1 MIYLLMTISLMGQS
15 NLSENDLV
23 NELGC
28 GNCHSGVQNS
38 NLIKNNAP
46 DLSYSG
52 LKYNEAYIYDYLKSP
67 ETVRQHIGNSRMPNF
82 NFSDDEAYA
91 LTLYLMSKVSLP
103 KDRTLTKRKYKSKDN
118 TFELINT
125 EYQCTVCHSLNG
137 SGINKSI
144 DMSISGRRL
153 NPDWLFDIIL
163 KPSAYVP
170 RGSPMPTFFN
180 EDEESYEKISDIVG
194 YLNDLDRPN
203 LDKLNLNY
211 KKVSKKNTLVTAEMG
226 QSIFLSQNCM
236 ACHTMDG
243 EEAWFV
249 NHNAPDLSAQK
260 MKTKKEWLLNYL
272 KEPSAIRPNG
282 YFPGTGS
289 RMPNFNLSQN
299 EIENIMKW
307 LGSATLKTKLEPISA
322 FQSRKVERLL
332 NDFLP
337 CLGCHE
343 LNGKGGQIGPS
354 LSNSGNRLFDGYI
367 KMSIQAPHM
376 VMPESIMPK
385 TAMDPKLIPLLQ
397 SYFSNSIS
405 EEKSEYLNL
414 IEHKPYPISNQY
426 SSTCAPCHG
435 LEGKG
440 NGFNAAYLPVP
451 PGNLADGNVIGQ
463 RADDTL
469 FETIYGGG
477 RIMNKSHF
485 MPGWGE
491 KLSREEIV
499 NHVSQI
505 RNFCDCSAPEWSKN

>member
-82 NFSDDEAYA
+82 NFSDNEAYA

-103 KDRTLTKRKYKSKDN
+103 KDRTLTKRKYQSKDN

-194 YLNDLDRPN
+194 YLNDLDKPN

-211 KKVSKKNTLVTAEMG
+211 KKVSKKNALVTAEMG

-260 MKTKKEWLLNYL
+260 MKTKKEWLLPRYW
-272 KEPSAIRPNG
+272 K
-282 YFPGTGS
+282 
-289 RMPNFNLSQN
+289 
-299 EIENIMKW
+299 
-307 LGSATLKTKLEPISA
+307 
-322 FQSRKVERLL
+322 
-332 NDFLP
+332 
-337 CLGCHE
+337 
-343 LNGKGGQIGPS
+343 
-354 LSNSGNRLFDGYI
+354 
-367 KMSIQAPHM
+367 
-376 VMPESIMPK
+376 
-385 TAMDPKLIPLLQ
+385 
-397 SYFSNSIS
+397 
-405 EEKSEYLNL
+405 
-414 IEHKPYPISNQY
+414 
-426 SSTCAPCHG
+426 
-435 LEGKG
+435 
-440 NGFNAAYLPVP
+440 
-451 PGNLADGNVIGQ
+451 
-463 RADDTL
+463 
-469 FETIYGGG
+469 
-477 RIMNKSHF
+477 
-485 MPGWGE
+485 
-491 KLSREEIV
+491 
-499 NHVSQI
+499 
-505 RNFCDCSAPEWSKN
+505 